1 MPVTVR
7 LTDDAARDLEEI
19 FDYVSRRDA
28 PSRAERVLDR
38 IEEAFQA
45 LSAFPERGSYPR
57 ELLDLGVREYREVFF
72 KPYRI
77 IYRVMDDGVY
87 VMVIAAGRRDIRAL
101 LERRLFRP

>member
-57 ELLDLGVREYREVFF
+57 ELLDLGVRECREVFF

-87 VMVIAAGRRDIRAL
+87 VMVIADGRRDMRAL